1 MVKVEGQIQ
10 VNLGASNMPR
20 YSVIWVCSMFVVDR
34 RMTRTNTEMNIST

>member
-1 MVKVEGQIQ
+1 MKVEGQIE

-20 YSVIWVCSMFVVDR
+20 YSVIWVYCTFVVDG